1 MKTVHMLYNWTDMA
15 LSLPYTLCFLT
26 RAEQV
31 LMLHRRNP
39 PNQGLWNG
47 VGGRIEPGELP
58 LACIVREVREETGFQ
73 LSTAHFAGLLTWSGY
88 EIQDGGLYIFT
99 APAPDGEPVG
109 NDEGKLAWKPIQWIF
124 SSAEVVSNIHIFGP
138 PVLSGAPAQV
148 YNFEY
153 RAGQILSHQVKPL
166 PDWVK
171 IS

>member
-1 MKTVHMLYNWTDMA
+1 MA

-26 RAEQV
+26 RGEQV
-31 LMLHRRNP
+31 LMLYRRNP

-58 LACIVREVREETGFQ
+58 LACILREVREETGFQ
-73 LSTAHFAGLLTWSGY
+73 LATAHFAGLLTWSGY

-99 APAPDGEPVG
+99 ASAPDGEPVG
-109 NDEGKLAWKPIQWIF
+109 NDEGTLAWKPMQWIF

-138 PVLSGAPAQV
+138 AVLSGAPAQV

-153 RAGQILSHQVKPL
+153 RDGQILSHEIKPL